1 MAPMK
6 IRKVLVTG
14 ASEGIGRSFALK
26 LARRGYAVTAVARN
40 SERLDSLLVE
50 LGGGD
55 HRKIVADLSTETGL
69 ATVVKELASS
79 ERYSLLVN
87 NAGFGLV
94 GEFTEIPL
102 ARSREMIFVNVT
114 ALVDLSHAF
123 MLRAERGDGIIQI
136 SSTLSFMPMPVSAV
150 YAATK
155 AFVTSFSEALW
166 FSARK
171 KGVVVVNLCPGNTI
185 TKFADRAGWRKEE
198 VPAWA
203 SQSAETVSEKGLR
216 AFERK
221 SGPTVVS
228 GWLNH
233 VGAFITR
240 ILSRKMIV
248 KMTGGARKDPTS
260 N

>member
-1 MAPMK
+1 MTLTK
-6 IRKVLVTG
+6 KRKALVTG
-14 ASEGIGRSFALK
+14 ASEGIGRCFALK
-26 LARRGYAVTAVARN
+26 LAERGYVVTAVARN
-40 SERLDSLLVE
+40 AERLDSLLGE
-50 LGGGD
+50 LGAGAG
-55 HRKIVADLSTETGL
+55 HSKLVADLSTEPGL
-69 ATVVKELASS
+69 AAVVKELAAT

-94 GEFTEIPL
+94 GEFSQLSL
-102 ARSREMIFVNVT
+102 ARTREMIFVNIT

-123 MLRAERGDGIIQI
+123 ILRAERGDGIIQI
-136 SSTLSFMPMPVSAV
+136 SSTLSLMPMPVSAV

-203 SQSAETVSEKGLR
+203 SQSAEAVSEKGLR

-221 SGPTVVS
+221 AGPTVIS

-233 VGAFITR
+233 VGAFLTR

-248 KMTGGARKDPTS
+248 KMTGGARKDPA
-260 N
+260 